1 MTGAKLVAKVE
12 GVNVRNEA
20 ADLVLAQKEE
30 FRPISDVQRNQW
42 PKTLT
47 VYQSFDKEKEI

>member
-30 FRPISDVQRNQW
+30 FRPI
-42 PKTLT
+42 
-47 VYQSFDKEKEI
+47 